1 MRASCSVF
9 ALSTLAFVPS
19 AAEAAMVGVTAT
31 NYEVVEGSRRYSVMD
46 VYVDCD
52 GAFDKL
58 VNFYGSSAST
68 SFVRTARNGLM
79 NSLTSTVAGNG
90 AAFAQ
95 ASGSGWLPSASA
107 ASSAWDSFVTI
118 GARSQADASAN
129 VNADPLFLNAST
141 ADAPVL
147 LGGANSSGFYVG
159 PGWYTANP
167 TGSHVFAGTYADKR
181 IMLGRFSVDVTDLAA
196 SDVLTLRF
204 KGNVSMRVNGT
215 SAGAGTIS
223 QPAFNETFTY
233 GFVPAPGAAALL
245 GLAGL
250 VVRRRR

>member
-1 MRASCSVF
+1 
-9 ALSTLAFVPS
+9 
-19 AAEAAMVGVTAT
+19 MVAVTAT
-31 NYEVVEGSRRYSVMD
+31 NYEVVDGSRRYSVMD

-58 VNFYGSSAST
+58 VNFYGSSASI
-68 SFVRTARNGLM
+68 SYVRTARNGLM
-79 NSLTSTVAGNG
+79 NGLNSAVAGNG

-95 ASGSGWLPSASA
+95 AASSGWLPSASA

-118 GARSQADASAN
+118 GARSQADASASIGG
-129 VNADPLFLNAST
+129 DPLFLNAST

-147 LGGANSSGFYVG
+147 LGGANSSGFYAG

-181 IMLGRFSVDVTDLAA
+181 IMLGRFSVDVTELSA
-196 SDVLTLRF
+196 SNVLTLRF

-223 QPAFNETFTY
+223 QPAFDETFTY

-250 VVRRRR
+250 VGRRRR